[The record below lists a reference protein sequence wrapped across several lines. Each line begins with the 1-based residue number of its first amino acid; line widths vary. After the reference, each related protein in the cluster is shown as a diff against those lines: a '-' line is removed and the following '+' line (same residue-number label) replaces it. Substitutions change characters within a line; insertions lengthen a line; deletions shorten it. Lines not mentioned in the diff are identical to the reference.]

1 MCLYAPHKI
10 IVLVLL
16 GVRAFLEL
24 DENLLRLLRG
34 LVYLTTSFG
43 RSQMFR
49 VLSRGPLQTRRSFF
63 IAHGTPSDLWL
74 VEPIIVQP
82 WSWWSLFCR
91 LTDSIKVAARM
102 IQDND
107 KEINDDIDDDPGFS
121 T

>member
-1 MCLYAPHKI
+1 
-10 IVLVLL
+10 
-16 GVRAFLEL
+16 
-24 DENLLRLLRG
+24 
-34 LVYLTTSFG
+34 
-43 RSQMFR
+43 
-49 VLSRGPLQTRRSFF
+49 
-63 IAHGTPSDLWL
+63 